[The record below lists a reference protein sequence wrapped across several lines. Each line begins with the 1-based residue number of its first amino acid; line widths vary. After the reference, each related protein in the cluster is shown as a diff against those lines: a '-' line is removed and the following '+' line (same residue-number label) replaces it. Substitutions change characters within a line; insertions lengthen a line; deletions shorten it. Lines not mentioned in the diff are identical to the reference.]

1 MKFKLRNKLIMILR
15 YNIEIDNKIDYEL
28 IINLVIIL
36 TIKLKLMNKLK
47 QED

>member
-1 MKFKLRNKLIMILR
+1 MKLRNKLIMILR

-28 IINLVIIL
+28 MIKLVIIL

-47 QED
+47 HED